1 MGTDGS
7 GRTEALGRLDV
18 LVGRWETQPLI
29 AGGPALTSH
38 TVFEW
43 VEGGAFLRQT
53 ADVDELPTDPA
64 WRDNS
69 PFPITALI
77 GVDDADGAFTMLYS
91 DGRGVSRVYRMTL
104 ADGVW
109 RQWREA
115 PGFHQRFTGTI
126 SEDGN
131 TITGYWEG
139 SPDGSTWTKDFD
151 LAYRRV

>member
-1 MGTDGS
+1 MSTNLS
-7 GRTEALGRLDV
+7 GRTEALRRLDV

-29 AGGPALTSH
+29 EGGPALISH

-43 VEGGAFLRQT
+43 VEGGAFLRQI
-53 ADVDELPTDPA
+53 ADTDAVPTDPV
-64 WRDNS
+64 WRENS
-69 PFPITALI
+69 PFPITTLI
-77 GVDDADGAFTMLYS
+77 GLDDGDGTFTMLYA

-139 SPDGSTWTKDFD
+139 SSDGSTWTKDFD
-151 LAYRRV
+151 MAYRRV